1 MINIMHLTKKPIAL
15 AVTAVILVSSSM
27 SVFAATLS
35 AEPSE
40 VDNATV
46 ENAAITRYDSI
57 GDGIYER
64 CWCRF
69 FKST

>member
-46 ENAAITRYDSI
+46 EVSAFSNEMKGLGGATISDEA
-57 GDGIYER
+57 
-64 CWCRF
+64 
-69 FKST
+69 